1 MSIGAKYPSAETVPT
16 TMRERL
22 FFGAAAFLLVTVV
35 ASVIAIGG
43 QGAAYADQMRML
55 FDAAPS
61 FLVLIAASLFF
72 RVRRLRRARA
82 RIEFLAS
89 LREPNH
95 G

>member
-1 MSIGAKYPSAETVPT
+1 
-16 TMRERL
+16 MRERL

-35 ASVIAIGG
+35 ASVIAIGV
-43 QGAAYADQMRML
+43 QGATYADQMRML
-55 FDAAPS
+55 FGAAPS

-72 RVRRLRRARA
+72 RARRLRRARA

-89 LREPNH
+89 LREANH